1 MIPLI
6 PIPLHAYLLVAAFL
20 FCTGL
25 FGMLYRRSLIG
36 ILIGT
41 ELMLNGAGLN
51 FMAFNKFLAPDP
63 ATGQILVLFV
73 MGIAA
78 AEAAIA
84 LSIILAV
91 FRRQH
96 SINVEQAAELKR

>member
-1 MIPLI
+1 MIPLM
-6 PIPLHAYLLVAAFL
+6 PIPLHAYLLIAAFL
-20 FCTGL
+20 FCAGL
-25 FGMLYRRSLIG
+25 FAMLYRRSLIG

-51 FMAFNKFLAPDP
+51 FMAFNKFLTPDP

-73 MGIAA
+73 IGIAA

-84 LSIILAV
+84 LSIILAL
-91 FRRQH
+91 FRRQR
-96 SINVEQAAELKR
+96 SVDIEQASELKR